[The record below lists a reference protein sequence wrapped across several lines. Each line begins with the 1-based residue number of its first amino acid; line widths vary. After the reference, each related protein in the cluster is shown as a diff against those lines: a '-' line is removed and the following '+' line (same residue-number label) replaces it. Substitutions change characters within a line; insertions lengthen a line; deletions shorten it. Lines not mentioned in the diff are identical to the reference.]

1 MNSIL
6 RKEYGGNRNVD
17 IDGIVTSTGIYS
29 SFFNQ
34 LKYQVN
40 YTTKLKVTGS
50 AIDFLFSGNEWF
62 FG

>member
-1 MNSIL
+1 M
-6 RKEYGGNRNVD
+6 GDRNVD